1 MLKSYTGSW
10 SEHLAA
16 HLLRRTVFGA
26 SRATIRRFGQM
37 GMQAC
42 IEELLEVLPPPP
54 PPINVG
60 NDADPNVPIGETW
73 VDKATTAGVNIY
85 RRTSLNSW
93 SLKLMYQQKPNIRE
107 KMTLFW
113 HNHFVVADIQDPRF
127 VYKTM
132 ALLRSQSL
140 GNFKQLT
147 KDITIDPSML
157 LYLNGN
163 DNTRQAPNEN
173 YARELLELFTLG
185 KGNIAGPGDYTTYT
199 ESDIM
204 AISKVLTGWVVVFT
218 AVPIRSEFRIN
229 RHDTGSKQLSHRF
242 GNEII
247 NSNGI
252 NEYKDL
258 IDVIFRRE
266 EVARFICRKLYI
278 WFVHHDIDEEIE
290 SEIITPMAE
299 LLRSN
304 DYEVKPVIEALL
316 SSDHFYTHCS
326 LGCMVKNPI
335 DFMVS
340 PLNIFNI
347 PMPSDKVLEE
357 RVLNTLYA
365 STRAQQMALFEA
377 PSVAGWQAFYQAPL
391 YDKLWLNAYTL
402 PVRKVYTDTISSAGF
417 PIGTYRLQ
425 IDPAV
430 YLQQFDDP
438 QNEESVIK
446 QFALILFAKPLSA
459 NQLEELRKILNGV
472 PAISWSAIYSTYAS
486 DPMNN
491 TKKTAVNNRL
501 RPLLVYMMRMPE
513 IHLS

>member
-1 MLKSYTGSW
+1 MLKPYTGNW

-26 SRATIRRFGQM
+26 SRATIRRYSQM
-37 GMQAC
+37 TMQQC
-42 IEELLEVLPPPP
+42 VDELLEILPPPP
-54 PPINVG
+54 PPLNLSY
-60 NDADPNVPIGETW
+60 DADPNVPIGQTW
-73 VDKATTAGVNIY
+73 VDKATSAGVNPY
-85 RRTSLNSW
+85 RRNSLNSW
-93 SLKLMYQQKPNIRE
+93 SLRLMYQQKPNIRE

-132 ALLRSQSL
+132 ALLRSHAL
-140 GNFKQLT
+140 GNFRQLT

-157 LYLNGN
+157 IYLNGN

-199 ESDIM
+199 ENDIM
-204 AISKVLTGWVVVFT
+204 AISKVLTGWVIVFT
-218 AVPIRSEFRIN
+218 AVPIRSEFRVS
-229 RHDTGSKQLSHRF
+229 RHDTGVKQLSHRF
-242 GNEII
+242 SNVVI
-247 NSNGI
+247 NNNGI

-258 IDVIFRRE
+258 IDIIFGRE
-266 EVARFICRKLYI
+266 EVARFICRKLYT
-278 WFVHHDIDEEIE
+278 WFVHHDIDDEIE
-290 SEIITPMAE
+290 NGVITPMAE
-299 LLRSN
+299 MLRAG
-304 DYEVKPVIEALL
+304 DYEVKPVIAALL
-316 SSDHFYTHCS
+316 SSEHFYTHCT

-335 DFMVS
+335 DFMIS
-340 PLNIFNI
+340 PMNIFNV
-347 PMPSDKVLEE
+347 PLPPDPVLEE
-357 RVLNTLYA
+357 RIFSALYV
-365 STRAQQMALFEA
+365 STRSQQMALFEA
-377 PSVAGWQAFYQAPL
+377 PSVAGWQAYYQAPL

-417 PIGTYRLQ
+417 PIGSYRLQ
-425 IDPAV
+425 IDPAA

-438 QNEESVIK
+438 QNADSVIN
-446 QFALILFAKPLSA
+446 QFALVLFAKPLSA
-459 NQLEELRKILNGV
+459 NQLEELKKILLGV
-472 PAISWSAIYSTYAS
+472 PVTSWSVIYNAYAA
-486 DPMNN
+486 DPTNN